1 MYVYCALFRRIFT
14 GHGIPAEYLADRLS
28 INLTL
33 LLTAMAF
40 KWVLAESLPPTPY
53 LTVMEKYV
61 IATFV
66 ILFVQGVSFWFLA
79 DALNYRC
86 VPLEYAGTSGT
97 PRNWLTGT
105 NSTSESTFATLPT
118 SWWSSCEAAHVVDRA
133 ILGIESICMIIK
145 HFWFIARIFV
155 NRKSAILDRIHFTD
169 LSALNW
175 WRMPGSLKWSE
186 KELTRKSSDAIAHGR
201 RGSWLSSSSSSS
213 AKVGAAEV

>member
-1 MYVYCALFRRIFT
+1 
-14 GHGIPAEYLADRLS
+14 
-28 INLTL
+28 
-33 LLTAMAF
+33 
-40 KWVLAESLPPTPY
+40 
-53 LTVMEKYV
+53 MEKYV